1 MIIAI
6 ILILFAVGLFLVL
19 HDDHDDSYTRSGNK
33 SGQKAL
39 PRHEYQK
46 KATVKP
52 SPVTEPRT
60 VVPEEKQFR
69 PQRVMDV
76 EPKRVSLAFLDR
88 IEYDKALP
96 ELTMSSFIAGIQGHC
111 TEKDLGGIVGLV
123 VITPG
128 GASIEVHDDH
138 GRLLGYL
145 PMKDRANFFAFN
157 PTGVECPFA
166 GHVDLSVTGKFYA
179 DIRIVLPSSRAFV
192 VDSLRGFLG

>member
-6 ILILFAVGLFLVL
+6 ILILFAVALFLIF
-19 HDDHDDSYTRSGNK
+19 HDDHDDSYTRGENK
-33 SGQKAL
+33 AARKEPKSS
-39 PRHEYQK
+39 YQK
-46 KATVKP
+46 KVTVKP
-52 SPVTEPRT
+52 SPLMEPRT

-69 PQRVMDV
+69 PQRMMDV

-88 IEYDKALP
+88 IEYDKTLP

-123 VITPG
+123 VVTPG
-128 GASIEVHDDH
+128 GASIEVHDDKA
-138 GRLLGYL
+138 RLLGYL
-145 PMKDRANFFAFN
+145 PMKDRSDFFAFN
-157 PTGVECPFA
+157 PSGVECPFA

-192 VDSLRGFLG
+192 VDSIRGFLG

>member
-6 ILILFAVGLFLVL
+6 ILILVAVALFLIF
-19 HDDHDDSYTRSGNK
+19 HDDHDDSYTRSENK
-33 SGQKAL
+33 AARKEPKSS
-39 PRHEYQK
+39 YQK
-46 KATVKP
+46 KVTVKP
-52 SPVTEPRT
+52 SPLMEPRT

-69 PQRVMDV
+69 PQRMMDV

-88 IEYDKALP
+88 IEYDKTLP

-123 VITPG
+123 VVTPG
-128 GASIEVHDDH
+128 GASIEVHDDK
-138 GRLLGYL
+138 GRMMGYL

-157 PTGVECPFA
+157 PSGVECPFA
-166 GHVDLSVTGKFYA
+166 GHIDLSITGKFYA

-192 VDSLRGFLG
+192 TDSLRGFLG

>member
-6 ILILFAVGLFLVL
+6 ILILVAVALFLIF
-19 HDDHDDSYTRSGNK
+19 HDDHDDSYTRSEKKAARKEPK
-33 SGQKAL
+33 SS
-39 PRHEYQK
+39 YQK
-46 KATVKP
+46 KVTVKP
-52 SPVTEPRT
+52 SPLMEPRT

-69 PQRVMDV
+69 PQRMMDV

-123 VITPG
+123 VVTPG

-192 VDSLRGFLG
+192 VDSIRGFLG